1 MVTPADQR
9 PWGFCDEGGFSTNDA
24 KDWTDDMVDAYLNN
38 ITNTQLLHRINAHE
52 LLVIATTPEQHKEA
66 AVGVARDKVRQTFRK
81 AVQKHREVHSYDV
94 LYTTDDKELTTTM
107 WRILDNRNRRLK
119 ARWNK
124 AKATMTKKTPGP
136 RDKGYCQKVGQQPS
150 EWAR

>member
-1 MVTPADQR
+1 MYYTH
-9 PWGFCDEGGFSTNDA
+9 T
-24 KDWTDDMVDAYLNN
+24 
-38 ITNTQLLHRINAHE
+38 
-52 LLVIATTPEQHKEA
+52 
-66 AVGVARDKVRQTFRK
+66 
-81 AVQKHREVHSYDV
+81 HSYDV

-136 RDKGYCQKVGQQPS
+136 RDKGYLSGLPIMPS
-150 EWAR
+150 PLISTK